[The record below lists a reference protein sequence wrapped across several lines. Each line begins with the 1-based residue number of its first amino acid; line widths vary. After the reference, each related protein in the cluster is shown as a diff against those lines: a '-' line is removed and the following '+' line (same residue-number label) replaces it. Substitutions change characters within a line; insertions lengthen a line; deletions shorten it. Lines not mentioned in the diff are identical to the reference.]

1 MCLKCE
7 QLLDINKENK
17 EKNFFSF
24 NYDRVFKSIIC
35 DEEARKNND
44 FHLLERLISE
54 CLEKE
59 VKVLNIIPSELSVQN
74 TNERTKRLDLLV
86 KCENKEVHL
95 ELNTS
100 FDKAT
105 RIRNNCFFFSFYS
118 QHAKS
123 GKSYDLKTEF
133 IHISLNYNMGNK
145 YDYFCELNT
154 NDNKELNLLENILI
168 RHVNLEKFANI
179 WYDNVAKTKLN
190 GSLLTLIGLKEKKEI
205 LKYAKNVN
213 DKDVWECVE
222 KLMKLNNNE
231 RFVWDLTPEEDEMM
245 LQRAREEEI
254 RIESYNKGI
263 EQGIEKS
270 TEQTAINMI
279 KKNYSLEEISE
290 LTGLSIDNLK
300 SIKQKKNVN

>member
-17 EKNFFSF
+17 EKRFFSF
-24 NYDRVFKSIIC
+24 NYDRVFKSVIC
-35 DEEARKNND
+35 DEKVRKNKD

-59 VKVLNIIPSELSVQN
+59 VKVLNIIPSELPVQS

-86 KCENKEVHL
+86 KCENREVHL

-118 QHAKS
+118 QHTKR
-123 GKSYDLKTEF
+123 GKTYDLKTEF

-145 YDYFCELNT
+145 YDYSCELNT

-190 GSLLTLIGLKEKKEI
+190 GSLLTLIGLKEKEEI

-222 KLMKLNNNE
+222 KLMKLKNNE
-231 RFVWDLTPEEDEMM
+231 RFVWGLTPEEDELM

-254 RIESYNKGI
+254 SIESYNKGI
-263 EQGIEKS
+263 EKGIEKS

-279 KKNYSLEEISE
+279 NKNYSLKEINE
-290 LTGLSIDNLK
+290 ITGLSIDNLK
-300 SIKQKKNVN
+300 EIKQKKEC